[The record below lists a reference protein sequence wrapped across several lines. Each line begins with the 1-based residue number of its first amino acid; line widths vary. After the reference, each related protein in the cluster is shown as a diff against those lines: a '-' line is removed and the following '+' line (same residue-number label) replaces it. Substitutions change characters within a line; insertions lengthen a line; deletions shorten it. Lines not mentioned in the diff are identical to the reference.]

1 LLREVSYTGCPCEFA
16 TRGEDRF
23 RSIEPI
29 CSTSEDRV
37 TYRERVQASAKI
49 QRARA
54 RVCTRRRNAFGN
66 RVSEITVSNHI
77 QSTNTEWKEW
87 RLRRSSARVHA
98 QEKQKLSQV
107 ENYNKNC
114 SHRGSIGSIAKYES
128 TIANS
133 IRQERPP
140 ADEGEK
146 VLPLPGGGARNA
158 DVLSCAVIERSSMMA
173 TYAELRRERKTKGT
187 AEAETPGIASG
198 IAVTYARRA
207 KFSAVCR
214 IIAGLTVIADR
225 GGGGGGGG
233 RRAALMAARGR
244 A

>member
-1 LLREVSYTGCPCEFA
+1 MRKRSRSY
-16 TRGEDRF
+16 
-23 RSIEPI
+23 
-29 CSTSEDRV
+29 
-37 TYRERVQASAKI
+37 Q
-49 QRARA
+49 
-54 RVCTRRRNAFGN
+54 
-66 RVSEITVSNHI
+66 
-77 QSTNTEWKEW
+77 
-87 RLRRSSARVHA
+87 
-98 QEKQKLSQV
+98 QV

-114 SHRGSIGSIAKYES
+114 SHRGSIGSMAKYES
-128 TIANS
+128 TMANS
-133 IRQERPP
+133 IRQEGPP

-214 IIAGLTVIADR
+214 IIAGLTVIADVAAAGEGEA
-225 GGGGGGGG
+225 GGPH
-233 RRAALMAARGR
+233 
-244 A
+244 